1 MQTKVFD
8 YVVIG
13 GGAAGCVVASRLT
26 EDPAVSVCLLEA
38 GGPDNSALI
47 QAPLGFAATAALGI
61 HNWNYNTVP
70 QDELNGRRGFQPR
83 GKVMGGSSSVNAMV
97 YTRGNRQDYDN
108 WVALGNPGWS
118 YDEVLPLFKRSENS
132 ECFGAT
138 NYHGTGGPLNVCYL
152 RSPSAINQVFLDACV
167 EQGLPR
173 TDDYNGASQFGCAP
187 AQVTQKNGERC
198 SAAKAYITPHLARP
212 NLTVITQAH
221 TQRILLD
228 GKRAV
233 GAEYLQGDLKAQVHA
248 RREVILSG
256 GAYGSPQLLMLSGIG
271 PAPHLQQHGITVV
284 HDLPGVGQN
293 LHDHVTAVLIYRTQR
308 TESTFGLSWSG
319 LTRIV
324 RSIFEWR
331 NKRSGVITSNVAE
344 SQAFLYTNKNEP
356 AADIQLAL
364 CTGIVDDHTRK
375 NHLGHGYTLH
385 VTLMRPKSRGSVRLK
400 SANAAD
406 APLIDPKFLSDPRDM
421 ETLVQGTQI
430 GYDIMQSRAF
440 DPYRGK
446 MLYPVERN
454 NPTQIKEFLRDHA
467 DTEYHPCS
475 TCKMGP
481 ASDPM
486 AVVDPTL
493 RVYGMQNLRVVDA
506 SIMPQLITG
515 NTNAPTI
522 MIAERAVEMI
532 LAGATQ
538 SHQSKH

>member
-1 MQTKVFD
+1 MQTKEFD

-13 GGAAGCVVASRLT
+13 GGAAGCVVASRLS
-26 EDPAVSVCLLEA
+26 EDPTVRVCLLEA

-70 QDELNGRRGFQPR
+70 QAELNGRRGFQPR

-118 YDEVLPLFKRSENS
+118 YAEVLPLFKRAENS

-138 NYHGTGGPLNVCYL
+138 DYHGTGGPLNVCYL
-152 RSPSAINQVFLDACV
+152 RSPSAINQAFLDACV

-187 AQVTQKNGERC
+187 AQVTQKDGERC

-228 GKRAV
+228 GKRAI
-233 GAEYLQGDLKAQVHA
+233 GAEYLQGTQTAQVHA

-271 PAPHLQQHGITVV
+271 PAHHLQQHGIPVV

-308 TESTFGLSWSG
+308 KESTFGLSWSG
-319 LTRIV
+319 LTKIV
-324 RSIFEWR
+324 RSISEWR
-331 NKRSGVITSNVAE
+331 SKRSGIITSNVAE
-344 SQAFLYTNKNEP
+344 SQAFLFADKNESTP
-356 AADIQLAL
+356 DIQLAL

-385 VTLMRPKSRGSVRLK
+385 VTLMRPKSRGSVSLQ
-400 SANAAD
+400 SANAKD

-421 ETLVQGTQI
+421 ETLVKGTQI
-430 GYDIMQSRAF
+430 GYDIMQSQALE
-440 DPYRGK
+440 PYRGK
-446 MLYPVERN
+446 MLYSVERN
-454 NPTQIKEFLRDHA
+454 NPVQIKEFLRNHA

-486 AVVDPTL
+486 TVVDSTL

-522 MIAERAVEMI
+522 MIAEKAVDMI
-532 LAGATQ
+532 RSGVAASL
-538 SHQSKH
+538 